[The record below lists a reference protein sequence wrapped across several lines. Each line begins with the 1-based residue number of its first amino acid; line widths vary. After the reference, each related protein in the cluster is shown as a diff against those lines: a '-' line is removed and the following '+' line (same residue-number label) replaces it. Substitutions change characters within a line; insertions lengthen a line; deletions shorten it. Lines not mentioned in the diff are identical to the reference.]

1 MITMN
6 KLIKRGFLFSVCV
19 LAAAALGSCASDD
32 AEPTTESDNT
42 AVQVTATVANS
53 ELSLTRGADGLDTST
68 GFSLL
73 TSANSSSKINIR
85 VDNGSGSYT
94 DYAYSLTGALS
105 ITAPATP
112 PYFPAG
118 VNSVN
123 VYGWYPENGGSTTF
137 TVQDNQQTD
146 ANYCLSDVMIAQP
159 TTSTRALSGTP
170 QTWNVTAAALSFTH
184 IMAKVKVT
192 LDPVPGVTIT
202 QVKLKNA
209 KKTVE
214 LGTTGSPVV
223 TEVTVGGASGDAG
236 DITLLSGG
244 SVTSA
249 SDAADKVLCGVFP
262 AQSISGNILE
272 ITASYGGLSNTITY
286 TLSSAKAFASNQ
298 QYEIN
303 ATVGIIRTNETV
315 AIDSWIAAG
324 NNPVNVPVG
333 SVTDPAAMRTGDC
346 MALNPLYW
354 VAQYNIKTIKGVT
367 DPATSAAATATA
379 FYTYHAIPGNVFTF
393 AHAGKLA
400 ANSTENTNYDSGAT
414 MADYHLP
421 NRDEQVSVIPSNV
434 TTGSGANIFAQNN
447 TSAASPYIMEQIAC
461 KVHGTS
467 VSAGLKSYF
476 LKIAALDYY
485 AVRFVDINGSGSD
498 YASAWHY
505 KMVPGSGLTIESY
518 MLATKPTTDAKAKEI
533 LAALPYSSAWEGTAN
548 EAPTTGSPTGTGLV
562 RRFMPASGWKDG
574 SSGVADQTVGVTA
587 SCVSATA
594 EGSDC
599 FTWSIRSD
607 GRLLENSYIQSD
619 GRCVRLFRD

>member
-1 MITMN
+1 MN

-32 AEPTTESDNT
+32 AEPTTASDNT

-73 TSANSSSKINIR
+73 TAASSSSKINIR

-94 DYAYSLTGALS
+94 DYAYSLTGALA

-118 VNSVN
+118 VNTVN
-123 VYGWYPENGGSTTF
+123 VYGWYPENGGSTSF
-137 TVQDNQQTD
+137 TVQSNQQTD
-146 ANYCLSDVMIAQP
+146 ASYCLSDVMIAQP

-170 QTWNVTAAALSFTH
+170 QTWNVTAAALTFTH
-184 IMAKVKVT
+184 IMSKVKVT
-192 LDPVPGVTIT
+192 LDPVAGVTIR
-202 QVKLKNA
+202 QVKLKKA
-209 KKTVE
+209 KKTVA

-223 TEVTVGGASGDAG
+223 TAVTVGEAVGDAG

-262 AQSISGNILE
+262 AQSITGDILE
-272 ITASYGGLSNTITY
+272 ITASYGGASNTITY
-286 TLSSAKAFASNQ
+286 TLSSAKEFVKNQ

-315 AIDSWIAAG
+315 AIDSWTAAG
-324 NNPVNVPVG
+324 NNPINVSVG
-333 SVTDPAAMRTGDC
+333 STDPAAMRTGDC

-400 ANSTENTNYDSGAT
+400 ANSTENTNYDSDAT
-414 MADYHLP
+414 IADYHLP

-434 TTGSGANIFAQNN
+434 STGSGTNIFERNN
-447 TSAASPYIMEQIAC
+447 TSAESPYIMEQIAC

-467 VSAGLKSYF
+467 VPACKSYF

-485 AVRFVDINGSGSD
+485 AVRFVDIGGSGSD

-518 MLATKPTTDAKAKEI
+518 MLATKPTTDAQAKEI

-548 EAPTTGSPTGTGLV
+548 EAPTTSSPTGTGLV
-562 RRFMPASGWKDG
+562 RRFMPASGWKNG
-574 SSGVADQTVGVTA
+574 NSGVADGGFGSDA
-587 SCVSATA
+587 GYVSATA
-594 EGSDC
+594 DDVSNCFFWRIHKNGSLHE
-599 FTWSIRSD
+599 FSD
-607 GRLLENSYIQSD
+607 GNTH
-619 GRCVRLFRD
+619 GRSVRLFRN